1 MTVRPND
8 LIHADRHGAVVIPT
22 GHIEKMPAAID
33 VVLRKE
39 VPILS
44 AARAPGF
51 NIEKLKAAWLEA
63 DQIK

>member
-1 MTVRPND
+1 
-8 LIHADRHGAVVIPT
+8 
-22 GHIEKMPAAID
+22 
-33 VVLRKE
+33 